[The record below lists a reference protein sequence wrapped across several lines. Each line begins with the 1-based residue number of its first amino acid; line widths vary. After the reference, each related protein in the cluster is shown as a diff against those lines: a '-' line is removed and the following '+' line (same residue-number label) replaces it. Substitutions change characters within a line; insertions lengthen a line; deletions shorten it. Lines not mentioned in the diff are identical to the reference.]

1 MQNANHT
8 PMPCRYRRK
17 SENLCLAHSIRD
29 DCGHPVTAIAHHIHY
44 QGGSRWVPEIYD
56 GIPLNLEWETQM
68 KKLVLGIVGL
78 TALLA
83 APAMAADLAAR
94 PMPVKAVAPP
104 VFSWTGC
111 YVGVH
116 VGGGKQSSDYVSDG
130 TFGGVG
136 AVGGAQAG
144 CNLQWRQFV
153 IGVEGEYWASGL
165 RDRDFFQDVN
175 DTFEASSRN
184 RWDAAISLRSGF
196 AFERAFIYGK
206 LGVVW
211 GKFDYALDETFLG
224 STFTERGNATFTGV
238 LIGAGFEYALTD
250 NWTTKFEYN
259 YIDFGNKV
267 VDFTQTSCSPGCVT
281 TTSRETVKEV
291 KQIAKVGVNY
301 KF

>member
-1 MQNANHT
+1 MK
-8 PMPCRYRRK
+8 R
-17 SENLCLAHSIRD
+17 LAL
-29 DCGHPVTAIAHHIHY
+29 AII
-44 QGGSRWVPEIYD
+44 
-56 GIPLNLEWETQM
+56 
-68 KKLVLGIVGL
+68 GL

-94 PMPVKAVAPP
+94 PAVKAVAPPP

-116 VGGGKQSSDYVSDG
+116 VGAGKQSSDRVSDG
-130 TFGGVG
+130 GTYGGVG

-165 RDRDFFQDVN
+165 RDRRFFQDQFATIE
-175 DTFEASSRN
+175 DTSRN
-184 RWDAAISLRSGF
+184 RWDGAVSLRSGF

-211 GKFDYALDETFLG
+211 GKFEYAFDEVNP
-224 STFTERGNATFTGV
+224 GNAFSQTTRGDAILTGV

-259 YIDFGNKV
+259 YIDFGNKIV
-267 VDFTQTSCSPGCVT
+267 NFAETTCDPLGCADTSFRS
-281 TTSRETVKEV
+281 TVKEV
-291 KQIAKVGVNY
+291 KHIAKVGVNY